1 MDMRKYAFSRN
12 YLVNSVQ
19 LRVFRFQGKQKLS
32 MVHLWA
38 RVWGGKGVGERKVSP
53 YLLVENQKL
62 VAVYSILLNCIII
75 IIL

>member
-1 MDMRKYAFSRN
+1 
-12 YLVNSVQ
+12 
-19 LRVFRFQGKQKLS
+19 
-32 MVHLWA
+32 MVYLWA
-38 RVWGGKGVGERKVSP
+38 RVWGGKEVGKRKVSP